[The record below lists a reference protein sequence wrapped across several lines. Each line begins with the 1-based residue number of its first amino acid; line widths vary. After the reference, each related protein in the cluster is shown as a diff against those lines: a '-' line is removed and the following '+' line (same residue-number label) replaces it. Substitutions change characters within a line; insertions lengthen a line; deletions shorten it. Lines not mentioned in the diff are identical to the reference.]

1 MAKEKGFTLD
11 WKDKLQW
18 RWFKDPNTAHLFEYF
33 TLAANFKDGYFENE
47 TVHRGECVGS
57 YAKFASETGLSVQEV
72 RTALKHLIS
81 TGEVTK
87 RSLSKYTVV
96 TVTNYDE
103 YQSLT
108 NDLTGEQQASNTPVT
123 SNQQA
128 SNNNRNKENKEI
140 NIKEVEIKEKN
151 IKKENFVIPPE
162 IAEAFSEFEKMR
174 NRIKKPMT
182 DRAKRDALA
191 KLERLAP
198 HNYELQNKILDQS
211 IFNCYVGL
219 FPLKDE
225 NGGVGYGKSCT
236 ADKHVGSNGHPVDTM
251 SAVVI

>member
-1 MAKEKGFTLD
+1 MAKGPKGVTI
-11 WKDKLQW
+11 
-18 RWFKDPNTAHLFEYF
+18 LF
-33 TLAANFKDGYFENE
+33 
-47 TVHRGECVGS
+47 
-57 YAKFASETGLSVQEV
+57 
-72 RTALKHLIS
+72 
-81 TGEVTK
+81 
-87 RSLSKYTVV
+87 SLSEAI
-96 TVTNYDE
+96 NA
-103 YQSLT
+103 L
-108 NDLTGEQQASNTPVT
+108 NDSDRGKLLSAILDYAEHGATPKFSGELKIVFACVKPTIDNNISAYENRCQRNSQNAKKRWNINEKQENATECERIQKMQTQANDAKV
-123 SNQQA
+123 
-128 SNNNRNKENKEI
+128 NKSKVNEMKVKEG
-140 NIKEVEIKEKN
+140 KEKN

-225 NGGVGYGKSCT
+225 NGGGRYGQAPGT
-236 ADKHVGSNGHPVDTM
+236 ADKHMDSDRAALEKM
-251 SAVVI
+251 SVNVV